1 MKCDLEV
8 CNRRDPKGL
17 YEKALRG
24 EIKNFTGIS
33 LLYGEPQQPDLVVE
47 TDLQSTGEIIEQII
61 RELIHQN
68 IIALD

>member
-24 EIKNFTGIS
+24 EIKNFTGINS
-33 LLYGEPQQPDLVVE
+33 LYGEPQQPDLVVE

>member
-33 LLYGEPQQPDLVVE
+33 SLYGEPQQPDLVVE